1 MIGLNKKTT
10 YRKKN
15 SFMSDFTKNMAQA
28 LFNQDKVNDFLR
40 KEIQTAV
47 NQLLEAELTAFL
59 GYDPY
64 AKSRWNS
71 GNSRN
76 GIYYRKVDTQFGQIE
91 IQVPRD
97 RNGEFHQH
105 TLPDYKQH
113 SDVLES
119 MIIKL
124 YAKGV
129 TTREIADLIE
139 KMYGS
144 HYSPAQVSN
153 ISKQMI
159 PKVEAYH
166 KRKLS
171 DRFFCVYLDATYL
184 PLCRETFE
192 REAVYIAIGIRPN
205 GHKEVIDYCI
215 APSEN
220 VEVWTEMLQNMRSR
234 GLKQVELFLSDGVVG
249 MKTALA
255 KTYPKAHFQRCL
267 VHVMRNICN
276 KVRVDDRETIMN
288 DFKQIHRQPN
298 KTAAV
303 QTLHAFYDKWN
314 KAYNHVIRN
323 LKDIEPD
330 LLVFYNYPKQI
341 RPSIYSTNMIES
353 FNNVVK
359 RKAKPKAEFPS
370 EQSLDTFIGIQA
382 ISYNDRYFNRIH
394 KGFGQVQ
401 DTLESYFD

>member
-1 MIGLNKKTT
+1 MN
-10 YRKKN
+10 
-15 SFMSDFTKNMAQA
+15 DFTKNMAQA

-59 GYDPY
+59 GYAPY
-64 AKSRWNS
+64 AKSGWNS

>member
-1 MIGLNKKTT
+1 M
-10 YRKKN
+10 
-15 SFMSDFTKNMAQA
+15 
-28 LFNQDKVNDFLR
+28 R

-64 AKSRWNS
+64 AKSGWNS
-71 GNSRN
+71 GNS
-76 GIYYRKVDTQFGQIE
+76 
-91 IQVPRD
+91 

-129 TTREIADLIE
+129 TTREIAD
-139 KMYGS
+139 MYGS

-255 KTYPKAHFQRCL
+255 RTYPKAHFQRCL

-298 KTAAV
+298 KTA
-303 QTLHAFYDKWN
+303 
-314 KAYNHVIRN
+314 
-323 LKDIEPD
+323 
-330 LLVFYNYPKQI
+330 
-341 RPSIYSTNMIES
+341 
-353 FNNVVK
+353 
-359 RKAKPKAEFPS
+359 
-370 EQSLDTFIGIQA
+370 
-382 ISYNDRYFNRIH
+382 
-394 KGFGQVQ
+394 
-401 DTLESYFD
+401 

>member
-1 MIGLNKKTT
+1 
-10 YRKKN
+10 
-15 SFMSDFTKNMAQA
+15 
-28 LFNQDKVNDFLR
+28 VN
-40 KEIQTAV
+40 
-47 NQLLEAELTAFL
+47 NLLEAELTAFL

-64 AKSRWNS
+64 ARNGWNT

-76 GIYYRKVDTQFGQIE
+76 GAYFRKVDTQFGPIE
-91 IQVPRD
+91 VQVPRD
-97 RNGEFHQH
+97 RNSQFHQH

-113 SDVLES
+113 SDILES

-124 YAKGV
+124 YSKGV

-171 DRFFCVYLDATYL
+171 DKFFCVYLDATYL
-184 PLCRETFE
+184 PLRRETFE
-192 REAVYIAIGIRPN
+192 REAVYIAIGIKPN

-220 VEVWTEMLQNMRSR
+220 IEVWTEMLQNMKSR

-255 KTYPKAHFQRCL
+255 RTYPKAHFQRCL
-267 VHVMRNICN
+267 VHVMRNICA
-276 KVRVDDRETIMN
+276 KVRVDDREKIMN
-288 DFKQIHRQPN
+288 EFKQVHQQTN
-298 KTAAV
+298 KEEATAV
-303 QTLHAFYDKWN
+303 LHDFYTKWG
-314 KAYNHVIRN
+314 KVYSHVIRS

-341 RPSIYSTNMIES
+341 RASIYSTNMIES
-353 FNNVVK
+353 FNNVIK
-359 RKAKPKAEFPS
+359 RKAKPKAEFPN

-382 ISYNDRYFNRIH
+382 MSYNERYFNRIH
-394 KGFGQVQ
+394 KGFGQV
-401 DTLESYFD
+401 